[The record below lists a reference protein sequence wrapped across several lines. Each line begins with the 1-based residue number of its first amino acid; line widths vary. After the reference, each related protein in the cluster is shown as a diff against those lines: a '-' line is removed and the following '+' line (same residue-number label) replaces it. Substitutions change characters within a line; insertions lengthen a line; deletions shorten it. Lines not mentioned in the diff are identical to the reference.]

1 MKKLESTLR
10 QHNTGLCKIAKSRK
24 PARLVI
30 AIIGV
35 LFLCGILSG
44 LIIANVKSLYQT
56 SSTISSVGTFKAVGI
71 GVYWNAEATRNVEA
85 LDWGFLAPGSQKSFV
100 VYVSNEGVLPLT
112 CSVTASNWD
121 PPVASNY
128 LTLTCSHND
137 QIVDAHKTV
146 PVTITLTLSSSVT
159 GVNSFNFDITATGT
173 YNN

>member
-1 MKKLESTLR
+1 MKKLESNLR
-10 QHNTGLCKIAKSRK
+10 QGSTELCKIAKSKK

-30 AIIGV
+30 AIIAV

-71 GVYWNAEATRNVEA
+71 GVYWNEEATRNVEA
-85 LDWGFLAPGSQKSFV
+85 LDWGFLAPGSQRSFV
-100 VYVSNEGVLPLT
+100 VYVRNEGVLPLT
-112 CSVTASNWD
+112 CSVSPSNWN
-121 PPVASNY
+121 PPEASSY
-128 LTLTCSHND
+128 MTLTCSHSG
-137 QIVDAHKTV
+137 QIIEAHNTV

-159 GVNSFNFDITATGT
+159 GINSFNFDITAMGT